1 MKTLNKEAA
10 DLAHEIHSTF
20 ASAYAIDAKVNH
32 EYLESIIRQALQR
45 VAKAA
50 KDDGYAKVA
59 RALGFEGNAWF
70 GDPLADHAEIVAK
83 ARTMNQQLKKARE
96 IEKASKEASKEQAKV
111 DHLPDR
117 PLNYERE

>member
-1 MKTLNKEAA
+1 MTHKNEECEEDWRNEYKAIEQSCMYLK
-10 DLAHEIHSTF
+10 DQ
-20 ASAYAIDAKVNH
+20 YA
-32 EYLESIIRQALQR
+32 E
-45 VAKAA
+45 
-50 KDDGYAKVA
+50 VA
-59 RALGFEGNAWF
+59 RALGFEGYAWF

-83 ARTMNQQLKKARE
+83 ARTMNQPLKKARE